1 MEELI
6 EWLDNLIMIVKE
18 LEGRESTSRHFIT
31 IWENDYKNLLLV
43 KEYLTDYE
51 KLAKDYRDVELKNKL
66 LKIEKMELEGR
77 YIKKRKARVVAC
89 LGGIDSPAYAD
100 KIFAQSV
107 FRQAEI
113 DFKDHFNIS
122 RYDLLPKKHAD
133 AALAYWMT
141 WEPSTNT
148 KMKIMY
154 EDMRM
159 KYRANRRKWGGRLWR

>member
-6 EWLDNLIMIVKE
+6 ESLDNLIMIVKE

-77 YIKKRKARVVAC
+77 YI
-89 LGGIDSPAYAD
+89 
-100 KIFAQSV
+100 
-107 FRQAEI
+107 
-113 DFKDHFNIS
+113 
-122 RYDLLPKKHAD
+122 
-133 AALAYWMT
+133 
-141 WEPSTNT
+141 
-148 KMKIMY
+148 Y
-154 EDMRM
+154 EDMWMRTSALKM
-159 KYRANRRKWGGRLWR
+159 LLDWNTGKLSMYPTIIFILQTTSLINPKLKS